1 MAEAADVISVAD
13 SAASQRGVLATL
25 TADRIRCRVYARD
38 WREVVQLTGDLLERC
53 GCTQPRYTAAMREL
67 IEQLGPYMVIA
78 PGIVLL
84 HARPEDGV
92 LRECLVLLT
101 LAEPVPFGH
110 TQNDPVWL
118 VVGLAGANDRAHVD
132 ALAEIALILAVP
144 EAIEALRV
152 AVDTESILAAITT
165 YRATALGLSSEP
177 AEGAP

>member
-1 MAEAADVISVAD
+1 
-13 SAASQRGVLATL
+13 
-25 TADRIRCRVYARD
+25 
-38 WREVVQLTGDLLERC
+38 
-53 GCTQPRYTAAMREL
+53 
-67 IEQLGPYMVIA
+67 MVIA